1 MPISPGPSPSAEHAP
16 HDPLA
21 SVRGRVLLHVKSVS
35 RAPLGRIPADS
46 GGVVFSGKD
55 ARKNAQDFVSA
66 TGSGHPVVLD
76 PSAYE
81 SAYATEE
88 EPFTLES
95 QHCLD
100 TWRTGLGATLE
111 ILGSGPADLALT
123 PTRYLRCDSEGARAL
138 EEAVRQMNTVDLANV
153 VFAVPVDAGWLND
166 RREHLIS
173 CLQRVNRVPTALILG
188 AKGNPLESESRAR
201 GLREVLKACPG
212 TGLLRTD
219 LAALDAMVHGAAFA
233 SIGDTASVRHAV
245 PPGRQGG
252 PPNSDS
258 SPNLILPELMG
269 YFRGST
275 LAEHLRNSLY
285 CLCDPCTEW
294 GEARANGEAGRL
306 PSGFQDSSD
315 TPDAHAHNMAIWSR
329 WWRELSSES
338 SVNAMK
344 TRWRGM
350 CERAYNEYGWHNRV
364 ISPRKDVFKVPP
376 SLRYWGGGRG

>member
-21 SVRGRVLLHVKSVS
+21 SVRGRILIHVKSVS
-35 RAPLGRIPADS
+35 YAPLGRTPADS

-81 SAYATEE
+81 SSYATEE

-95 QHCLD
+95 QQYLD
-100 TWRTGLGATLE
+100 TSRTDLGATLE
-111 ILGSGPADLALT
+111 ILVSGPANLVLT
-123 PTRYLRCDSEGARAL
+123 TTRYLRCDAEGARAL
-138 EEAVRQMNTVDLANV
+138 EEAVRQVNRVDLPNV
-153 VFAVPVDAGWLND
+153 VFAVPVDAGWLTD
-166 RREHLIS
+166 RREHLVS

-188 AKGNPLESESRAR
+188 SEGNPVKSWCRAQA
-201 GLREVLKACPG
+201 LRKVIKACPG
-212 TGLLRTD
+212 TALLRTD

-233 SIGDTASVRHAV
+233 SIGDTTSVRHAV

-252 PPNSDS
+252 PPSPDH
-258 SPNLILPELMG
+258 SPNVILPDLMD

-275 LAEHLRNSLY
+275 LAEDLRNPRY
-285 CLCDPCTEW
+285 CLCDPCVEW
-294 GEARANGEAGRL
+294 GEGRGNGEAGRL
-306 PSGFQDSSD
+306 PTAFQDSSD
-315 TPDAHAHNMAIWSR
+315 TRDAHAHNMAIWSR

-338 SVNAMK
+338 SADAVK
-344 TRWRGM
+344 ERWRGM
-350 CERAYNEYGWHNRV
+350 CARAHKAYEWYNRAV
-364 ISPRKDVFKVPP
+364 APKTDTFKAMS
-376 SLRYWGGGRG
+376 SLRYWGGG